1 MAIHIEQINVENA
14 GPISE
19 LQLNLG
25 PFNLI
30 YGRNEQGKTF
40 VVEFVIRCLF
50 NNLSGWTLRDS
61 DCRGKLVLSGLAEA
75 PRDFLPSSR
84 HKLEHYLLE
93 SEPGMPEQI
102 SRLLVIKG
110 AELSFE
116 RTRQPGISRAVLKQL
131 LSGHGVLDDIQK
143 NISKTVRKANLEDG
157 HIVGHRYGEVRTR
170 ENLADALSAID
181 ALFEEIERTYSGGE
195 RRTLENRIEQLDE
208 AITRQEIARRYEAY
222 KIHEQIEKREKR
234 LQQLPAEELEQL
246 NEDFRRLQE
255 AQNRIR
261 RQQEKLTALA
271 QASRHYGWLEEAI
284 ALYETR
290 GEQGRTSLTPLYPA
304 AILGALLLAVLSSFL
319 QFPLGTFVL
328 VLIAAVIGWFMLRRY
343 RSALEHA
350 VDIEEIKKLEAEF
363 QDRFGR
369 KLSGLPQM
377 KTMKKSMEEAYHG
390 ANTLR
395 SDLQD
400 EEETVSQIG
409 DQITSRLQR
418 LTGQSIA
425 EKNWSKAISKL
436 NRLRE
441 ELQQE
446 VNRQNVALATLG
458 VAPDDYH
465 VEPAPVEYSQETVR
479 TLRGDL
485 EQAQAELRAKTD
497 ELRTLKQRISEKTV
511 DEITLEWETLIHN
524 LQRKR
529 QEIAAEY
536 RAVTA
541 QIIAGILVNGQLEAI
556 REQEEEKIR
565 EKLGSD
571 VVCGPVFD
579 ITKRYSGMAYE
590 DGSVFVTDNYGR
602 FPLADLSTGAREQVL
617 LGLRIGFVAHLL
629 RQSRLFLLLDDAFQ
643 HADWQRR
650 RWLLDQVVALAK
662 DGWQIVYFTM
672 DDHIRDL
679 FNAAGQTHFPEDY
692 CYHELGG

>member
-1 MAIHIEQINVENA
+1 MAIHIDHINVENA

-19 LQLNLG
+19 LQLDLG

-50 NNLSGWTLRDS
+50 NNLTGWTLRDD
-61 DCRGKLVLSGLAEA
+61 DCRGKLVLSGLTDA
-75 PRDFLPSSR
+75 PRDFMPSSR
-84 HKLEHYLLE
+84 RKLEDYLLE
-93 SEPGMPEQI
+93 TEPGLPEQI

-116 RTRQPGISRAVLKQL
+116 RARRSGISRAVLKQL
-131 LSGHGVLDDIQK
+131 LSGHGVLDDVQK
-143 NISKTVRKANLEDG
+143 DISKTVRGATLENG
-157 HIVGHRYGEVRTR
+157 QIVGHRRGEIRNR
-170 ENLADALSAID
+170 EHLTGDLSAID
-181 ALFEEIERTYSGGE
+181 DLFAEIERTYSGGE
-195 RRTLENRIEQLDE
+195 RSALKRSIEQLEE
-208 AITRQEIARRYEAY
+208 AIAEQETARRHKAY
-222 KIHEQIEKREKR
+222 QIHQQIQKHEKR
-234 LQQLPAEELEQL
+234 LRQLPPEEMEQL

-255 AQNRIR
+255 TQTRVE
-261 RQQEKLTALA
+261 RQQEKLAALE
-271 QASRHYGWLEEAI
+271 QESRHYGWLEEAI
-284 ALYETR
+284 ALYEAR
-290 GEQGRTSLTPLYPA
+290 GVQGGMSLSPIYPA
-304 AILGALLLAVLSSFL
+304 AILGALLLAVISSFL

-328 VLIAAVIGWFMLRRY
+328 VVIAAVVGWLTLSRY
-343 RSALEHA
+343 RSALENA
-350 VDIEEIKKLEAEF
+350 TDVEEIKKLEAEF
-363 QDRFGR
+363 QDRFDR
-369 KLSGLPQM
+369 QLSGLPQM
-377 KTMKKSMEEAYHG
+377 KTMKKGMEEAYHG
-390 ANTLR
+390 ANALR
-395 SDLQD
+395 GDLQE
-400 EEETVSQIG
+400 EEETVSQIRA
-409 DQITSRLQR
+409 QVTSRLQR

-425 EKNWSKAISKL
+425 ENNWSKAI
-436 NRLRE
+436 NRLNGLRD

-446 VNRQNVALATLG
+446 LNRQNVALARLG
-458 VAPDDYH
+458 VAADDYH
-465 VEPAPVEYSQETVR
+465 VEPAPVEYSQETQQS
-479 TLRGDL
+479 LRNDL
-485 EQAQAELRAKTD
+485 EQAQAELQAKTD
-497 ELRTLKQRISEKTV
+497 ELRTLKQRVSEKTG

-541 QIIAGILVNGQLEAI
+541 QIVAGILVNGQLEAI
-556 REQEEEKIR
+556 RKQEEEKIR

-579 ITKRYSGMAYE
+579 ITRRYSGMAYE
-590 DGSVFVTDNYGR
+590 DGSVFVTDDYGR
-602 FPLADLSTGAREQVL
+602 FPFADLSTGAREQVL
-617 LGLRIGFVAHLL
+617 LGLRIGFAAHLL

-679 FNAAGQTHFPEDY
+679 FNAAGQTHFGNRY
-692 CYHELGG
+692 QFHELGV